1 MTHRRQFQGS
11 RVRPGLAAGLP
22 RLVATTGGML
32 LGLAVGLFAL
42 VPQAH
47 ASPSLMTEAWD
58 RTFEAIEF
66 GLGCADRVQAAGA
79 WIELQVGADA
89 PSHGSSRGLGVVV
102 LALAALV
109 VIALGRMRLSAEHKR
124 LDLARRLIEQGLEPP
139 HDLLAAPAR
148 NDLRRGLVL
157 GFAGLGL
164 VVAGLLLGDR
174 GLAAGGLVPA
184 FIGGGYLVSF
194 RLAIGGRESP

>member
-1 MTHRRQFQGS
+1 MTHRT
-11 RVRPGLAAGLP
+11 GLRTLAGTCAP
-22 RLVATTGGML
+22 L
-32 LGLAVGLFAL
+32 LGFAAGLFAL
-42 VPQAH
+42 MPHAH
-47 ASPSLMTEAWD
+47 AAPSLMMDAWD
-58 RTFEAIEF
+58 RTFEVIEF
-66 GLGCADRVQAAGA
+66 GLGCADRVQAVGA
-79 WIELQVGADA
+79 WVELQVGAESPA
-89 PSHGSSRGLGVVV
+89 HGSVRGMGVVV

-124 LDLARRLIEQGLEPP
+124 LDLARRLIEQGIEPP
-139 HDLLAAPAR
+139 QELLTAPAR

-164 VVAGLLLGDR
+164 VVAGMLLGDR

-194 RLAIGGRESP
+194 RLAVRDRGRS